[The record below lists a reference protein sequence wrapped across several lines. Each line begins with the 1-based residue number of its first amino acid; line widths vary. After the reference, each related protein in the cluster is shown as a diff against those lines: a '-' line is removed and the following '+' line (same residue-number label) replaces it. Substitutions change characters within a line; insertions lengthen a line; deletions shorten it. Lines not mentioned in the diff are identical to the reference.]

1 MKRLIT
7 SALFLFLAAPAE
19 GQTQTSIAGVLQS
32 TAESDYASAT
42 LQHESEWPVWNG
54 VLEAHADVV
63 LGIDFNDRDS
73 GRTDRLDLE
82 IITNCDAYFFGA
94 ETRTQLGDL
103 TDPRIT
109 RGKLGSGVTFGDLQ
123 LRTAAAVE
131 LNRDETDPE
140 PGIEISAAYDLDLPG
155 DAALTVRV
163 NGFAG
168 RGDYRTVTAKNR
180 LTLFNS
186 TGLQLAVD
194 HYVYHR
200 NQHAPDNEV
209 LLSLG
214 YSF

>member
-1 MKRLIT
+1 MKRLIPAVLLL
-7 SALFLFLAAPAE
+7 ALTFAQAAEA
-19 GQTQTSIAGVLQS
+19 QTQTSIAGVFRS
-32 TAESDYASAT
+32 TGDDESAALT
-42 LQHESEWPVWNG
+42 AKHESEWPVWNG
-54 VLEAHADVV
+54 VLEARADAA
-63 LGIDFNDRDS
+63 LGIDYADN
-73 GRTDRLDLE
+73 RTDRLDLE

-109 RGKLGSGVTFGDLQ
+109 RGKLGTGIAYGDLQ

-131 LNRDETDPE
+131 INRDETDPE
-140 PGIEISAAYDLDLPG
+140 PGIEISAAYDLNLPG